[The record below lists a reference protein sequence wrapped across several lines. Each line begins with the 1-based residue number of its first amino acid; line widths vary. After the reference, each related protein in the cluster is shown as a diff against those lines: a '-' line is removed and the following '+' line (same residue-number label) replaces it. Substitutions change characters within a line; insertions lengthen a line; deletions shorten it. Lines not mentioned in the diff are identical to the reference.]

1 MGKDVVLKIFTS
13 GSLLP
18 ALIIMN
24 GCLGISV
31 PIDTPTEFTQAK
43 QTLNSLVGSNNREV
57 IALLGEPAWFIPLD
71 DDSTD
76 YLYQWWS
83 KDYEWQWVGPMPMPF
98 VVSGDLPQ
106 PHCIL
111 LKFNKDDV
119 LESYKAETARYQYNC
134 LMVFDIPRS
143 QAHPGSMLETRRPE
157 ILRENA
163 NNGDERSQFTL
174 YLFEKNNP
182 ESIKRLCHLADIGHT
197 KAQIEVARLYW
208 DHDDIYN
215 NRSKSYMWYMLA
227 ATTGN
232 SEGLYKDEAAQ
243 KSAMVEAEYK
253 KQIVLTPEQLKVATQ
268 LLSNWSPG
276 QCEHDLIPDN
286 TND

>member
-1 MGKDVVLKIFTS
+1 VLKILTT
-13 GSLLP
+13 GSLFF

-24 GCLGISV
+24 GCWSISV

-43 QTLNSLVGSNNREV
+43 QSLNALIGSNNREV
-57 IALLGEPAWFIPLD
+57 VALLGEPAWFIPLD

-83 KDYEWQWVGPMPMPF
+83 KDYDWLWVGPMPSPI
-98 VVSGDLPQ
+98 VASRDLLQ

-119 LESYKAETARYQYNC
+119 LESYKAETASHDYNC
-134 LMVFDIPRS
+134 LMVFDLPRS
-143 QAHPGSMLETRRPE
+143 QAQPGSMLEMRRPE

-163 NNGDERSQFTL
+163 KNGDVRSQFTL

-182 ESIKRLCHLADIGHT
+182 ENIKRLCHLADIGHT

-208 DHDDIYN
+208 RQDDINN

-227 ATTGN
+227 ATRGD
-232 SEGLYKDEAAQ
+232 SEGLYGDEAAQ
-243 KSAMVEAEYK
+243 KSAMVEVEYK
-253 KQIVLTPEQLKVATQ
+253 KQKVLTPEQLKVAIQ

-276 QCEHDLIPDN
+276 QCEADLIPDN